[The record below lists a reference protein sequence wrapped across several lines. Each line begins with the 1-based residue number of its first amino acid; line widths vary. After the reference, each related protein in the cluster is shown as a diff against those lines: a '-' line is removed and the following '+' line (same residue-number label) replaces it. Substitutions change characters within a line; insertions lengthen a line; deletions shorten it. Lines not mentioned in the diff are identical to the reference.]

1 MFSAPKISHD
11 IQKSHHEDIKKYV
24 MKYGLSQKTVENNW
38 V

>member
-24 MKYGLSQKTVENNW
+24 MKYVLVKRQ
-38 V
+38 